1 MKIYPPRSRHRPRP
15 LRHQPMHL
23 IYRLKGSIPKV
34 AALKLLQ
41 WKNGAL
47 DELQAEYGLP
57 EKMSGNRLIT
67 YVRKQEQI
75 QDVFELRYEQ
85 LLGGVKNGPYWL
97 SDERAKRA
105 VIDSW
110 LHLEQAGEVQLF
122 AISVMS
128 NHVHVLLQHPNP
140 DGCTH
145 IDELLLRHKEYT
157 AFRINRLHE
166 QTGRRF
172 WARPFYDRDVRP
184 GRFYHTLWYVINNPL
199 VADLTTDPLNWSGTY
214 VAPTLRQE
222 LIADLA

>member
-23 IYRLKGSIPKV
+23 IYRLKGSVPKV

-41 WKNGAL
+41 WKNEAL

-57 EKMSGNRLIT
+57 EKMSGDRLIA
-67 YVRKQEQI
+67 YVDKQEQI

-85 LLGGVKNGPYWL
+85 LLGGAKQGPYWL
-97 SDERAKRA
+97 SDERAKRE
-105 VIDSW
+105 VINSW
-110 LHLEQAGEVQLF
+110 LHLERMGEVQLF

-128 NHVHVLLQHPNP
+128 NHVHMLLQHPDP

-145 IDELLLRHKEYT
+145 VDEILFRHKKYT
-157 AFRINRLHE
+157 GTRINQLQE
-166 QTGRRF
+166 KTGRRC

-184 GRFYHTLWYVINNPL
+184 GRFYKTLWYVINNP
-199 VADLTTDPLNWSGTY
+199 VAANLTVAPLDWCGTY
-214 VAPTLRQE
+214 VTPALLQE
-222 LIADLA
+222 LR